1 MNNRCPG
8 FLWLSI
14 SSIINF
20 YWLSMPIDQ
29 LIDID
34 CHRLV
39 IIFDALC
46 FQSIFSKHGLATQLS
61 EKVCCWRVVFQ
72 NTVSNC
78 SKSVKVC
85 FCSWFLKPFNC
96 IQTIL
101 WTNSNRLK
109 HSCVLRV
116 RIRTCWNVA
125 YREFFN
131 ANRWQSMS
139 CDHFCVIIDWSSIGR
154 CQSMPIN

>member
-1 MNNRCPG
+1 MII
-8 FLWLSI
+8 I
-14 SSIINF
+14 SSCTACGHNWWTGPVGKIENSENIKFLKIPINQ
-20 YWLSMPIDQ
+20 I
-29 LIDID
+29 
-34 CHRLV
+34 
-39 IIFDALC
+39 
-46 FQSIFSKHGLATQLS
+46 SKGQRKEQLS